1 MLSDRIMVRVGG
13 GWKSL
18 DHFLLVHD
26 PCRIEE
32 MRLCKYSN
40 SISTQ
45 VTSML
50 HTMSCI
56 THACIATLIT
66 CELLS
71 KLCTLTYM
79 HVQPIVNT
87 AKT

>member
-32 MRLCKYSN
+32 VRLCELHFQAGLAIIARMIGLALCIVKKYKN
-40 SISTQ
+40 HDQKWRGGGGMWIQ
-45 VTSML
+45 
-50 HTMSCI
+50 
-56 THACIATLIT
+56 A
-66 CELLS
+66 
-71 KLCTLTYM
+71 
-79 HVQPIVNT
+79 
-87 AKT
+87 